1 MAEKTI
7 SALVEGGKATAGP
20 PLGPSL
26 APLGIPIPKVIAE
39 INDKTMSFAGMTI
52 PVKVIV
58 NPASK
63 SFVVE
68 VGTPPVSALIKKEI
82 AMEKGSGKPGAL
94 KVGDI
99 TVDQAIKVS
108 RAKGSVLHGKT
119 PRAALKEVIGSC
131 VSIGV
136 LVEGKDARE
145 AQKLVDSGAFDDK
158 LSGKVALKEPSQKEM
173 DEKKKFFL
181 AKIEEAKKTEE
192 AAKAAEEAA
201 KAAAAAATAPAA
213 GAAAPAGGAPAAAPA
228 GESKKEEPKKE
239 ERKK

>member
-1 MAEKTI
+1 
-7 SALVEGGKATAGP
+7 
-20 PLGPSL
+20 
-26 APLGIPIPKVIAE
+26 
-39 INDKTMSFAGMTI
+39 
-52 PVKVIV
+52 
-58 NPASK
+58 
-63 SFVVE
+63 
-68 VGTPPVSALIKKEI
+68 
-82 AMEKGSGKPGAL
+82 
-94 KVGDI
+94 
-99 TVDQAIKVS
+99 
-108 RAKGSVLHGKT
+108 VLHGKT